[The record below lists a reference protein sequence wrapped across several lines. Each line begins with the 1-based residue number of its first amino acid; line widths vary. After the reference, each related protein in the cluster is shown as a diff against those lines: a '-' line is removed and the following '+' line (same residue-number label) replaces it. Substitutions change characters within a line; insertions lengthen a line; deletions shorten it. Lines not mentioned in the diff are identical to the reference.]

1 MPSPSSQVGKK
12 NSQSWSE
19 LSVSQPCGMHM
30 VWCAAIKTYSCP
42 TRREGL
48 GAELSRDNVCQGR
61 RSRSNPRIDRGQG
74 PILGVLGAGRMGSR
88 AWKGG
93 TGRAWGER
101 KRNGRGERKLERHE
115 KATKDKRIN
124 QSSDSINCKTRQE
137 MRQT

>member
-93 TGRAWGER
+93 TGRAWGRENGTEEER
-101 KRNGRGERKLERHE
+101 GNLRDMKKQPKTN
-115 KATKDKRIN
+115 A
-124 QSSDSINCKTRQE
+124 SINHQIR
-137 MRQT
+137 